1 MDNKQNAVCLYNTAL
16 QLNSKKKY
24 TIRGISL
31 DKPLKCYAKWTM
43 PYTREYIANDSIC
56 VKFSKSW

>member
-16 QLNSKKKY
+16 QLNNKKKH

-31 DKPLKCYAKWTM
+31 GRPLKCYAKLTM
-43 PYTREYIANDSIC
+43 PYTREHMTNDSIC
-56 VKFSKSW
+56 VKLSKS

>member
-16 QLNSKKKY
+16 QLNNKKKH

-31 DKPLKCYAKWTM
+31 GRPLKCYAKLTM
-43 PYTREYIANDSIC
+43 PYTREHMTNDSIC
-56 VKFSKSW
+56 V